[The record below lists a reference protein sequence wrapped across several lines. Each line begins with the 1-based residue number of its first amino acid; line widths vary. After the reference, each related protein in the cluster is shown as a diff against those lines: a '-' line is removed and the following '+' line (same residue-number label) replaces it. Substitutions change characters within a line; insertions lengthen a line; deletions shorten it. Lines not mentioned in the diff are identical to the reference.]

1 MAKSNKSNRFDG
13 CSFTFFV
20 GMIMV
25 ALFVA
30 NGVFVRA
37 FLSPRTSM
45 IDARIYQPLQFG
57 LPILMIFFE
66 YWFCDR
72 LMRRFSRSK
81 DSR

>member
-1 MAKSNKSNRFDG
+1 MAKFNKSNRFDG
-13 CSFTFFV
+13 CSFTLFV

-37 FLSPRTSM
+37 FLSPKTSM
-45 IDARIYQPLQFG
+45 IDARIYQSLQFG

-66 YWFCDR
+66 YWICDR
-72 LMRRFSRSK
+72 FMRRFSK
-81 DSR
+81 SRTSR